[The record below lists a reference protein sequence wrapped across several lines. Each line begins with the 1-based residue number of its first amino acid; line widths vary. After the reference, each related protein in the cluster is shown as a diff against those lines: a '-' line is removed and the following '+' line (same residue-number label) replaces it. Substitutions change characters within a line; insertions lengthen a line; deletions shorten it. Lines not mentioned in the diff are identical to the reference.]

1 MEKVLL
7 LIDAD
12 ILRAL
17 RLICCNIVKEGKKAV
32 AKLYILAG
40 LCPVRCAFIEKER
53 GEPCCEKQR
62 GKNKQNAGGM
72 VDPHNGRIRPDGL

>member
-17 RLICCNIVKEGKKAV
+17 RLICCNIVEKGKKAV
-32 AKLYILAG
+32 AELYILAG
-40 LCPVRCAFIEKER
+40 LCPVCCAFVE
-53 GEPCCEKQR
+53 
-62 GKNKQNAGGM
+62 
-72 VDPHNGRIRPDGL
+72 